1 MRITNDEFNNLI
13 IWSGRIST
21 SYTSMTPKA
30 QKAFDELYNWLY
42 ERDSTEKNYI
52 KLYKNLGDCVW
63 NLKLKLM
70 NLLVMNVI

>member
-52 KLYKNLGDCVW
+52 KLYKNLGDCV
-63 NLKLKLM
+63 
-70 NLLVMNVI
+70 